1 MLQLAQ
7 DASTDLL
14 IARIFMLVVV
24 MVSQLERWMRRV
36 RQPGSRMPAPCHD
49 HGQEQ
54 RKHQLDLEGLAE
66 HINLGTPGGQHV
78 GH

>member
-7 DASTDLL
+7 DASIYLL
-14 IARIFMLVVV
+14 TASRFMLVVV
-24 MVSQLERWMRRV
+24 MVSWLECRMRRV
-36 RQPGSRMPAPCHD
+36 RQPGSRVPAPCHD

-54 RKHQLDLEGLAE
+54 RKHQLDREGLAE
-66 HINLGTPGGQHV
+66 HINLGTPGGQHE